1 MNDNFLDIITLISF
15 VIALQNLEM
24 NISQTDLQE
33 GAEKLDK
40 SLRRNVN
47 DIHKHL
53 EEQDAK
59 IQQILEVLNGD
70 F

>member
-33 GAEKLDK
+33 GTERLDK
-40 SLRRNVN
+40 TLRQNVN